1 MVAIFSGLGLSL
13 SSVEVQLGQAQTFVV
28 EMETSGS
35 KMGSAG
41 PSSAMFE
48 PSSMDK
54 LDNGRAEPNLVNIDT
69 QHTSEKIAIEGALP
83 QHQGMQKVPF
93 VAHSATSNLGE
104 SKLSENSGD
113 YETLDT
119 STELLKS
126 VN

>member
-1 MVAIFSGLGLSL
+1 
-13 SSVEVQLGQAQTFVV
+13 
-28 EMETSGS
+28 METSGS

-93 VAHSATSNLGE
+93 VAHSATSNIGE

-119 STELLKS
+119 STEQNFKNERLKNTKKEDQILGHLVMS
-126 VN
+126 QIGY